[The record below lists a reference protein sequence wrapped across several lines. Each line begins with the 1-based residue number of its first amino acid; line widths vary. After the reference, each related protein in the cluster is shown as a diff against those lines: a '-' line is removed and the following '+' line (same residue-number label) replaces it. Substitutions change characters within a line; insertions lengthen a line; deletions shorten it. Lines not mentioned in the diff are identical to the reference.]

1 MSREKTVAFIDIG
14 TNSARLLVV
23 SIEGN
28 GAYHTLTRIKDVV
41 RLGEG
46 ELPPDAFRTMQSNG

>member
-23 SIEGN
+23 SIEEN
-28 GAYHTLTRIKDVV
+28 GAYHMLTRIKDVV

-46 ELPPDAFRTMQSNG
+46 ELQSNG